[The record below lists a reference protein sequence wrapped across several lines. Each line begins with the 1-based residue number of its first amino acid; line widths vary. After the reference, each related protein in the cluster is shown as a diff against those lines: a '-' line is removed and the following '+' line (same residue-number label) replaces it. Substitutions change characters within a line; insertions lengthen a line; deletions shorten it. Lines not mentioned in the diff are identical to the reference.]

1 MVEKAELDGTLVQR
15 ELDRVLAYREENML
29 IIFVIFG
36 IAIGISLFVGLS
48 GKNR

>member
-1 MVEKAELDGTLVQR
+1 MDGTLVQR

>member
-1 MVEKAELDGTLVQR
+1 MDGTLVQR

-48 GKNR
+48 GKNS